1 MYLCI
6 FIVCFHIRHILTAR
20 IVSRYFRASFSA
32 STLRPRLLSTFE
44 SISRSLGHGLLCQ
57 TQEVLLRMRLD
68 LKTAARGPQITSIS
82 RAHMSKQAEW
92 ESEKI
97 TEYYLHRRTSDD
109 DFGNSAQVFTPASG
123 SFFLV
128 IIIIRERKRKEK
140 KVISNTEQ
148 KKRGM
153 RKKVPKSDVQSSGR
167 T

>member
-6 FIVCFHIRHILTAR
+6 FIVWFHIRHILTAR

-32 STLRPRLLSTFE
+32 STLRPRLLTTFE
-44 SISRSLGHGLLCQ
+44 SISRSLEHGLLCQ

-109 DFGNSAQVFTPASG
+109 DFGNSAQVFTPAGG
-123 SFFLV
+123 SMFLV
-128 IIIIRERKRKEK
+128 IIIKD
-140 KVISNTEQ
+140 TELMWQ
-148 KKRGM
+148 SM
-153 RKKVPKSDVQSSGR
+153 NSDHA
-167 T
+167 